1 MRPELEGKLLSH
13 KPLSESKNVYLIHL
27 ISHHQP
33 CHYVLKD
40 LTGLEGGVVTNEHK
54 NRWVL
59 FQCSEYIREGQIFS
73 KTIEIYN
80 LKAKGPNSIKI

>member
-40 LTGLEGGVVTNEHK
+40 LTGLEGGVVTNKHK

-59 FQCSEYIREGQIFS
+59 FQCSEYIWEGQIFS

-80 LKAKGPNSIKI
+80 LKAKEPNSIKI